1 MYKGVKHTRHEKI
14 KPQNKEKM
22 KTQNKTKSTK
32 NKLGIVKNNRNK
44 NKKKSM

>member
-1 MYKGVKHTRHEKI
+1 
-14 KPQNKEKM
+14 M

-44 NKKKSM
+44 NIKKKYVKNKKPNNNWK